1 MSREKRRGP
10 QQDWANLRRRLIE
23 LTKLQ
28 KIIREKTSQYLTVK
42 SLKVGEFIS
51 YLERE
56 AEGKVGWN
64 ETKQF
69 LAGQKAFTNPRIVKP
84 LCQLIKEPEAGSQI
98 IMLAAG
104 LHDRLIG
111 LCICS
116 EEALSNLFALFE
128 AYHGLATEMTQ
139 QEFAEIFGKHREVVE
154 GAMIYKRRFVE
165 QLDQEPIR
173 SSLDIVYDSES
184 LESRAQAVLDAKRN
198 RMQPKIDELMD
209 LVKNQLRPHYES
221 LQKVAEV
228 LKCSRSQFA
237 YAQQGLVSE
246 EQLDELIKRGRGLLA
261 QLNRPSP
268 PSPPPEPLAS
278 PRRAAADEQVVRRE
292 TPVSTDS
299 AAIPASLP
307 PNFADEVAAK
317 VLVGLRNGQSETPHD
332 ELAGLLTLYG
342 GGESPLGTQF
352 ALTQASFRRLS
363 AGDIPRTM
371 LHLACQQ
378 AQLAAQLFR
387 ANLHLILQYLNHELE
402 LPPAELSRLV
412 TEIREVYLTLQAW
425 HSENPEGLGRVMDSQ
440 RGSWISREVSNGH
453 KQGGKQ

>member
-42 SLKVGEFIS
+42 GLKLGEFIS

-69 LAGQKAFTNPRIVKP
+69 LAGQKAFANPRIVKP
-84 LCQLIKEPEAGSQI
+84 LCQLIKEPDAGNQI

-104 LHDRLIG
+104 LHDRLLGI
-111 LCICS
+111 CICS

-128 AYHGLATEMTQ
+128 AYHSLATEMTQ
-139 QEFAEIFGKHREVVE
+139 QEFAEIFGEHREVVE
-154 GAMIYKRRFVE
+154 GAMVYKRRFVE
-165 QLDQEPIR
+165 ALDQEPLR
-173 SSLDIVYDSES
+173 SALDCLYDSET
-184 LESRAQAVLDAKRN
+184 LESQARAILAAKQA
-198 RMQPKIDELMD
+198 RMQPKIEELIG
-209 LVKNQLRPHYES
+209 LVYHKLRPHYES
-221 LQKVAEV
+221 LDKVAKA
-228 LKCSRSQFA
+228 LKCSRSQFS
-237 YAQQGLVSE
+237 YAQQGLVSA
-246 EQLDELIKRGRGLLA
+246 EQLDELIVRGHSLLV
-261 QLNRPSP
+261 QLERPASP
-268 PSPPPEPLAS
+268 P

-292 TPVSTDS
+292 TPVMTDS
-299 AAIPASLP
+299 PKIPVALP
-307 PNFADEVAAK
+307 PSFADEVAAK
-317 VLVGLRNGQSETPHD
+317 VLAGLGNDQPKTPLG

-342 GGESPLGTQF
+342 GAESPLGTQF
-352 ALTQASFRRLS
+352 ALTQASFRQLS

-378 AQLAAQLFR
+378 ARLAAQLFR

-412 TEIREVYLTLQAW
+412 TEIREVYLSLQAW
-425 HSENPEGLGRVMDSQ
+425 HSENPEGLGRVLDSQ
-440 RGSWISREVSNGH
+440 RESWVSREVSNGH
-453 KQGGKQ
+453 KQGGKR